1 MSSEFPSEG
10 AKTGDGTKLFFRG
23 GASDGPEF
31 FRRRGAFAHCSRFV
45 LALRAA
51 LPRPVR
57 FQALL
62 DLRRTLSELVK
73 GRGGEG
79 DEAKQQQQG
88 ESELRRKAK
97 RREKPSR
104 PPLPPFPFLAQSHLF
119 FSLFLSLSLSPF
131 TPTNALRRPSCCS
144 ESRGPLARRQPPQVR
159 ELFSIS
165 SRFSLHLFSF
175 SQLLTPSLFSRSLSQ
190 FPSPFFNEKTKA
202 APPLPQARTSS
213 WTRSA
218 SSRSRSA
225 S

>member
-119 FSLFLSLSLSPF
+119 FSLFLSLSLSFYSNQRTQAPQLLQRVARAF
-131 TPTNALRRPSCCS
+131 SAQAAPSGERALFYFFSLLFAS
-144 ESRGPLARRQPPQVR
+144 LFLLSIAHALS
-159 ELFSIS
+159 LLSLSFSIPIAV
-165 SRFSLHLFSF
+165 L
-175 SQLLTPSLFSRSLSQ
+175 Q
-190 FPSPFFNEKTKA
+190 
-202 APPLPQARTSS
+202 
-213 WTRSA
+213 
-218 SSRSRSA
+218 
-225 S
+225 